1 MQIKAQV
8 YTRKNI
14 TNALPTGTWQY
25 RLLLEDDS
33 VRLVEAYSE
42 LGYCDADDNFFCREQ
57 LIEMFFGSSSQF
69 NYSLEE
75 RIEVSTGLREIK
87 AIDCET

>member
-8 YTRKNI
+8 YTAKNI
-14 TNALPTGTWQY
+14 TDALPIGTWQY
-25 RLLLEDDS
+25 RLLLEDNS

-42 LGYCDADDNFFCREQ
+42 LGYCDAEDNFFCREQ
-57 LIEMFFGSSSQF
+57 LIELFFGSSSHF
-69 NYSLEE
+69 NYALEE
-75 RIEVSTGLREIK
+75 KTEVSNGLREIK